1 MFKAGF
7 CQVLPSAF
15 YLHPV
20 SRPVIQKGHP
30 SMECMSTKK
39 KLSPDSIL
47 REIKRKTRR
56 KFLAEEKTRIIL
68 EGLRSK
74 EGDRNGAK
82 ATPVQLSDSVDSQ

>member
-1 MFKAGF
+1 
-7 CQVLPSAF
+7 
-15 YLHPV
+15 
-20 SRPVIQKGHP
+20 
-30 SMECMSTKK
+30 MECMSTKK